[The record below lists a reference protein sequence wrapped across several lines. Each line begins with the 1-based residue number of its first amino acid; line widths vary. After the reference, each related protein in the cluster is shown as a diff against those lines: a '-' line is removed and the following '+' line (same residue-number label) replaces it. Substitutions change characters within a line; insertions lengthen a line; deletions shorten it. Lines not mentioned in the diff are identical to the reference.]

1 MEMPN
6 RREQHRRSARRI
18 FRWSLAVAVALHVI
32 VFLTVPGLRTS
43 VVAAFRDQ
51 TGDPDLPSALPL
63 DLFFGPPS
71 IENASGELLLEP
83 PERVLHT
90 DRLVSLPATCR
101 AIIKGSGTVM
111 RGSVSLTVGPEGFT
125 DVHGIVESTGFP
137 CGDGTLERVAG
148 DLWYRWLPNDEF
160 PAPVQLIQ
168 PMVFQE
174 KTGM

>member
-1 MEMPN
+1 MAT
-6 RREQHRRSARRI
+6 RREQHRKSARRI
-18 FRWSLAVAVALHVI
+18 FLWSLALAVALHMV
-32 VFLTVPGLRTS
+32 VFLTVPGLRVS

-51 TGDPDLPSALPL
+51 ADNPDLPSALHL
-63 DLFFGPPS
+63 DLFFGPPA

-83 PERVLHT
+83 PERILRT

-101 AIIKGSGTVM
+101 AIIKGSGTDM

-125 DVHGIVESTGFP
+125 TVHGVVESTGFP

-160 PAPVQLIQ
+160 PAPVELIQ

-174 KTGM
+174 KAGL